1 MAPAP
6 TGRLKNEGAAPGC
19 GEPLRKEEAGG
30 VSSPEDAAAPQPDSL
45 QWGEKEPACT
55 GEPAGAAALA
65 RPAPAAKT
73 AARCRAQAAAG
84 GRDAEN
90 LARPA
95 AADLFRVIA
104 AGMVAWFHIWQQS
117 WVGAGRVEH
126 WPRTG
131 AVWVDVL
138 ILLSAFCLFLPYANA
153 AAQGLALPETTP
165 ARFYRKRVVRILP
178 SYYLCLAAS
187 LAMVIRQ
194 KGWSKA
200 LAVDLLSHLTLT
212 QMFFPEGYTWAQLNG
227 VTWTLT
233 IFALFYLVFPWL
245 APAAARRPVETATA
259 LLAVQ
264 LGYSLW
270 VLPQYGTARYAF
282 LFNQF
287 PAFCGV
293 FAVGFAGAAAF
304 ARLGRQPAARTRSA
318 RLCFTLLGLAALWCV
333 DRLLRL
339 QNAQDYQRV
348 QLANRMPLTL
358 AVCTAMVC
366 LALGVAI
373 PLRRVWRFLA
383 GISFNLYL
391 WHQMLAVWC
400 KYYFRIPAWTGEIPP
415 NQLNDTE
422 WMIRY
427 NLLCW
432 ALALGSALLFT
443 YGVEKPAARFFARRA
458 EQRAGR
464 NV

>member
-6 TGRLKNEGAAPGC
+6 AGRLKNEDAAPGC
-19 GEPLRKEEAGG
+19 GAPLRREEAEGACLPG
-30 VSSPEDAAAPQPDSL
+30 DAAAPPRSL
-45 QWGEKEPACT
+45 RRMEQAPACT
-55 GEPAGAAALA
+55 EKPAGPADLPV
-65 RPAPAAKT
+65 PAPAAKT
-73 AARCRAQAAAG
+73 TARCRARAVAG
-84 GRDAEN
+84 SRDEEN

-117 WVGAGRVEH
+117 WVGAGRVDH

-153 AAQGLALPETTP
+153 AARGLPLPETTP
-165 ARFYRKRVVRILP
+165 ARFYRRRAVRILP

-187 LAMVIRQ
+187 LAMVVRQ

-245 APAAARRPVETATA
+245 APAAARRPVETATV

-270 VLPQYGTARYAF
+270 VLPQYGTAQYPF

-304 ARLGRQPAARTRSA
+304 ARLGRRPAAQTRSA
-318 RLCFTLLGLAALWCV
+318 RLCFTLLGLAALWGV

-339 QNAQDYQRV
+339 QNTRAYQRV
-348 QLANRMPLTL
+348 QLVNRMPLTL
-358 AVCTAMVC
+358 AACTALVC

-383 GISFNLYL
+383 GISFNFYL

-400 KYYFRIPAWTGEIPP
+400 KYYFRIPAWSGDTPP
-415 NQLNDTE
+415 NQLGDTE
-422 WMIRY
+422 WMNQY

-432 ALALGSALLFT
+432 ALALGSAVLFT
-443 YGVEKPAARFFARRA
+443 YGVEKPAARFFTRRA
-458 EQRAGR
+458 EQRAGP
-464 NV
+464 NA